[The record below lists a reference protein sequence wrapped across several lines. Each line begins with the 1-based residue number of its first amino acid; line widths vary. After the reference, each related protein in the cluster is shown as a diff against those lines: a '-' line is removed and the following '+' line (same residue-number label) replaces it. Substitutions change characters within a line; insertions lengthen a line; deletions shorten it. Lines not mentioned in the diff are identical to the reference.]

1 MARCNLRCERESQAG
16 AGNLSARTVWTV
28 YASTGLPRTLK
39 IQFKRKLQNAGSGG
53 CRLNFAEGGVGLAG
67 IRIGKL
73 RRVPQIERFGAKLHG
88 CGIAV
93 PAEPEILAEGG
104 VDILLSG
111 PLNDSRE
118 RIAKSGCDPVVANN
132 RIISRKA
139 TGVDVVVN
147 FAANR
152 A

>member
-1 MARCNLRCERESQAG
+1 
-16 AGNLSARTVWTV
+16 VWTV
-28 YASTGLPRTLK
+28 PASTGLLRILK
-39 IQFKRKLQNAGSGG
+39 IEFKRKLQDAGSDDR
-53 CRLNFAEGGVGLAG
+53 RLNLAEGGVGLAG

-73 RRVPQIERFGAKLHG
+73 RRVQQIERFGAKLHG

-93 PAEPEILAEGG
+93 PAGPEILAEGG

-118 RIAKSGCDPVVANN
+118 RIAESGCDPVIAND

-139 TGVDVVVN
+139 AGVDVVVN
-147 FAANR
+147 PAAHR